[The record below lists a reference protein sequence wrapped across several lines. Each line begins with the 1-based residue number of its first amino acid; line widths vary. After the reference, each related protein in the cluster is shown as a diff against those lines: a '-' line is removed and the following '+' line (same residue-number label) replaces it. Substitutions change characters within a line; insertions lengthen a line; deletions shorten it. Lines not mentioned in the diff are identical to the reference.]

1 MVLDLSTFDA
11 TALTLLEVLDMS
23 EVAGVPPE
31 ELSGLL
37 QLKGMTPAKA
47 KLLYALGWCIARR
60 ETPGLLFSDVIRW
73 KMTVKG
79 KPDPEKPVRNAKR
92 ATALVNAAKVSG
104 LPPTEAGNLTMAELQ
119 AYRAG
124 SNRAAR
130 RRGRKR

>member
-23 EVAGVPPE
+23 EIAGVGPE
-31 ELSGLL
+31 ELGRLL
-37 QLKGMTPAKA
+37 QRPGMTPAKA
-47 KLLYALGWCIARR
+47 RLLYALGWCIARR
-60 ETPGLLFSDVIRW
+60 EQPDLKFSDVMRW

-92 ATALVNAAKVSG
+92 AAALVNASNVSG
-104 LPPTEAGNLTMAELQ
+104 LPPQEAGQLTMAELS
-119 AYRAG
+119 AFRSA
-124 SNRAAR
+124 NRATR